1 MEDINMQDEIPI
13 NSSIEIETLNRL
25 SKQLRLSLIFNGVLL
40 FAVLILYIFF
50 FRTVKDNSLSSATSS
65 GGIGNNNIAYVN
77 SDTLIENYDMV
88 KELKTDLEKKKVILE
103 AEVTSKQQSFEAK
116 VKNYQDNLLKKR
128 ISDEQAKNAESKL
141 MKERQ
146 DIMELSDKYTH
157 LLGQQELEMNYR
169 VQDSIINI
177 VHRMNNSKKYDFI
190 LGFSKGGGILFAN
203 EKHNITKD
211 VLKQLNEEYKKK

>member
-1 MEDINMQDEIPI
+1 MQDEIPI

-50 FRTVKDNSLSSATSS
+50 FRTVKDNSSSSATSS

-177 VHRMNNSKKYDFI
+177 VNRMNNSKKYDFI